1 MDYFSGGDGAFP
13 AGSDRSFIPSPVPLV
28 QPAEFKEVDRTRQV
42 ICCSSRLPNGRRT
55 TVARRESAEQST
67 LDRPNGGS

>member
-13 AGSDRSFIPSPVPLV
+13 AGF
-28 QPAEFKEVDRTRQV
+28 
-42 ICCSSRLPNGRRT
+42 
-55 TVARRESAEQST
+55 ESTEQST